1 MGVVKQEL
9 GSAGKRIGVGALW
22 PTYIIVA
29 AWEIHGWHGG
39 RLISLLEEPID
50 VELERLSPVLLEAA
64 PHELVHREYLLAGER
79 NARESVGTGE
89 RDLRENIP
97 AGEREGGESNESE
110 RCHHN

>member
-1 MGVVKQEL
+1 M
-9 GSAGKRIGVGALW
+9 
-22 PTYIIVA
+22 
-29 AWEIHGWHGG
+29 
-39 RLISLLEEPID
+39 
-50 VELERLSPVLLEAA
+50 EAA